1 MAAVADLVAQDA
13 LGLDVASLGLGD
25 AGEVE
30 PRDFLFGGCEQGDLG
45 RESGLVV
52 VAGVQCVGGDGVGY
66 VDDGSGE
73 VVVEAI
79 AFVEPG
85 PAVGAALV
93 EGLSL
98 DQAQGGGEV
107 GDAVGAAG
115 LASGA

>member
-1 MAAVADLVAQDA
+1 M
-13 LGLDVASLGLGD
+13 
-25 AGEVE
+25 
-30 PRDFLFGGCEQGDLG
+30 
-45 RESGLVV
+45 V
-52 VAGVQCVGGDGVGY
+52 VAGVQRVGGDGVGD

-73 VVVEAI
+73 VVVEAV

-107 GDAVGAAG
+107 VDAVGAAG